1 MFMKLRKVKKL
12 NTRGFTIVELTMV
25 MAIASIIAVMIVS
38 FSVLISAQVKKNNLR
53 ADFMQA
59 TVDFRNDLQKEWGK
73 IDGSENLIFEVNNPE
88 KHIKFEDSE
97 ALPFEWASYEYID
110 EVSIERQEKIIKIT
124 VLNKQL
130 GESERQSFVLI
141 SKVG

>member
-59 TVDFRNDLQKEWGK
+59 TVDFRHDLQKEWGK
-73 IDGSENLIFEVNNPE
+73 IDNGGSIEIKENNTTVKIDNNE
-88 KHIKFEDSE
+88 LSYDLTK
-97 ALPFEWASYEYID
+97 YEYIN
-110 EVSIERQEKIIKIT
+110 EIT
-124 VLNKQL
+124 FEAQGDILKVIVTNTQL
-130 GESERQSFVLI
+130 EESQSFILI

>member
-53 ADFMQA
+53 ADFMQNVTDLRTDLQIA
-59 TVDFRNDLQKEWGK
+59 FAEVDDGGEITVDNNIPK
-73 IDGSENLIFEVNNPE
+73 IDNNELSFNL
-88 KHIKFEDSE
+88 D
-97 ALPFEWASYEYID
+97 SYEYID
-110 EVSIERQEKIIKIT
+110 KIT
-124 VLNKQL
+124 FTPHGDILKVVAYNETLD
-130 GESERQSFVLI
+130 ETQSFVLI
-141 SKVG
+141 SKVMDKT

>member
-73 IDGSENLIFEVNNPE
+73 IDNGGSIEIKENNTTVKIDNNE
-88 KHIKFEDSE
+88 LSYDLTK
-97 ALPFEWASYEYID
+97 YEYIN
-110 EVSIERQEKIIKIT
+110 EIT
-124 VLNKQL
+124 FEAQGDILKVIVTNTQL
-130 GESERQSFVLI
+130 EESQSFILI